1 MSSRSATLLGLGL
14 LMLGIAAAA
23 AGLGRVRG
31 PLNDPSALLMEVP
44 SGPPVVQNR
53 EAVRQATNLS
63 DAFVAI
69 AEAVTPA
76 VVRISAEQAEGTRTP
91 DWLSGRFDDFF
102 ETPDS
107 LIPPDPLPPSVAGGT
122 GFLVSGDGYV
132 LTNDHVIAG
141 AARITVVL
149 ADKRTFAARV
159 VGRDPT
165 TDVAVIKIEA
175 LDLPALALGN
185 SDDARVGEWV
195 IAVGNPGFDDAST
208 LDFTVTGGIISAKGR
223 PLNLIPDG
231 LMQSDP
237 AATGYA
243 IEDFLQTDAVI
254 NPGNSGGPLL
264 NLRGEV
270 IGVNTAIASSTGY
283 NQGYAFAIPSNL
295 ASRVMRD
302 LIAYG
307 HVRRPMLGVQIAE
320 IAPEDAEA
328 YGLEGIAG
336 ARIDDFGEDSPARKA
351 GLERHDVIVALGGQR
366 IERVGQ
372 LQRLVALR
380 SPGDTVRVS
389 VVRWGRALEV
399 PVVLSQAPVVEN
411 LTTAAAPER
420 APSARE
426 TEGLG
431 VEVGE
436 LDAATARELGY
447 VRAGGAVVDRVTPFG
462 AADRKGIASGDRIV
476 TIGRMP
482 VRSAREARALLRA
495 AGRGQVISMLL
506 ETPGGRTYIANVR
519 VP

>member
-1 MSSRSATLLGLGL
+1 
-14 LMLGIAAAA
+14 
-23 AGLGRVRG
+23 
-31 PLNDPSALLMEVP
+31 
-44 SGPPVVQNR
+44 
-53 EAVRQATNLS
+53 
-63 DAFVAI
+63 
-69 AEAVTPA
+69 
-76 VVRISAEQAEGTRTP
+76 
-91 DWLSGRFDDFF
+91 
-102 ETPDS
+102 
-107 LIPPDPLPPSVAGGT
+107 
-122 GFLVSGDGYV
+122 
-132 LTNDHVIAG
+132 
-141 AARITVVL
+141 
-149 ADKRTFAARV
+149 
-159 VGRDPT
+159 
-165 TDVAVIKIEA
+165 
-175 LDLPALALGN
+175 
-185 SDDARVGEWV
+185 
-195 IAVGNPGFDDAST
+195 
-208 LDFTVTGGIISAKGR
+208 VTGGIISAKGR